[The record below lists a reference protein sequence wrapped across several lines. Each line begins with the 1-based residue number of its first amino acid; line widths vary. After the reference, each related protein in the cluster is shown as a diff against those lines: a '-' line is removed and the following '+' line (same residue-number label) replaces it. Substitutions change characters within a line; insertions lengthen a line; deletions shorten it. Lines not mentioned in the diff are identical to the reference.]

1 MISSRLR
8 WIFWISCLARGDLKA
23 GALLR
28 GRHGSCGR
36 WRSRGELR
44 NWLSA
49 KLRDPA
55 PGAGQL
61 ETTRLARSQHL
72 RPRPRKPAPG
82 CSHFSLGWRTLQPA
96 RRGHGA
102 VGVAREMGAGVS
114 ERWRLV
120 CSGALEASEDKSPRL
135 HQLSG

>member
-1 MISSRLR
+1 MGGTV
-8 WIFWISCLARGDLKA
+8 LAA
-23 GALLR
+23 GGGVAV
-28 GRHGSCGR
+28 SCGTA
-36 WRSRGELR
+36 
-44 NWLSA
+44 LSA

-61 ETTRLARSQHL
+61 ETTRLARSQHLRQHL

-96 RRGHGA
+96 RRGHGSVQA
-102 VGVAREMGAGVS
+102 AREMGAGVS

-120 CSGALEASEDKSPRL
+120 CSGALEASLASKDKSPRL